1 MSFNKAY
8 YDEGAYKQ
16 QLNESVGPG
25 VYMLG
30 KPNISCEP
38 CYPYAPSVR
47 LDRQGNSVSSRQ
59 ALIDI
64 DSELSNIT
72 RKLSRDPKDK
82 YIPNCPNSMCTS
94 GEVCGQGVVGNCK
107 EHNRGQRVGDN
118 DLLHFK
124 DCFIPAEDTR
134 LSNPS
139 CNLRSTGWNRWE
151 WLCHDPQERVMMPF
165 DWNIS
170 NRIVV
175 KDNHRPIIP
184 NPISQTLV
192 LPKGQG
198 QMPCETIE
206 NTCANPTM
214 PNSTAWQSADV
225 IRRY

>member
-8 YDEGAYKQ
+8 YDEVANKQ

-47 LDRQGNSVSSRQ
+47 LDRQGNSISSRQ
-59 ALIDI
+59 SLIDI

-107 EHNRGQRVGDN
+107 EHNRGQRIGDN

-124 DCFIPAEDTR
+124 DCFIPAEETR

-192 LPKGQG
+192 LPKGTG

-206 NTCANPTM
+206 NSCANPTM
-214 PNSTAWQSADV
+214 PNSTSWQTADV
-225 IRRY
+225 IRKY